1 MTEKRKC
8 TECGLVTI
16 IYRSANICDD
26 CANRR
31 ETRRAEDARRDESYS
46 TDFYTAINPIFDN
59 TIAPSYD
66 PPAYDPP
73 AYDPPSTFD
82 GFGGSDSGFS
92 GGGSSGEF

>member
-31 ETRRAEDARRDESYS
+31 ETRRAEDSRSDEAIRRNNDSY
-46 TDFYTAINPIFDN
+46 YAAINPIFDN
-59 TIAPSYD
+59 TITPS
-66 PPAYDPP
+66 YDPP